1 MRVRGFLAVSLCLA
15 SAPFASAQ
23 LDSDGGWASRDYEYA
38 TSSLDD
44 FTDRFADDLVDPVA
58 RRIRE
63 GGQATTKAPASKA
76 KTAPAPT
83 TFKPVPVA
91 VGQTVAHRMAAAYP
105 VKARA
110 AAEDLFDTLLETHGE
125 VQAQLG
131 VPPNDLAGALASFI
145 AGNWMAMNNVPFP
158 DKNFQ
163 PLVRQM
169 RSILETSP
177 EFSGLTNAERQ
188 EIFQNLAINGMFM
201 AAAQARLEDH
211 PDRAFEAS
219 MRAAGRSNL
228 EEWLSADPSGLRI
241 TAKGLEFA
249 P

>member
-1 MRVRGFLAVSLCLA
+1 MHLRAFLAASLCLA
-15 SAPFASAQ
+15 AAPLASAQ

-38 TSSLDD
+38 TSTLDD
-44 FTDRFADDLVDPVA
+44 FTDRFQDDLVDPVA

-63 GGQATTKAPASKA
+63 NGKAAVKAPASSV
-76 KTAPAPT
+76 KTASAPT
-83 TFKPVPVA
+83 TFKPVSVA
-91 VGQTVAHRMAAAYP
+91 AGQSVAHRMAAAYP
-105 VKARA
+105 AKAQA
-110 AAEDLFDTLLETHGE
+110 AAEDLFDTLLETHDE
-125 VQAQLG
+125 VQAQFG

-169 RSILETSP
+169 RSILEASP
-177 EFSGLTNAERQ
+177 EFSDLTNAERQ
-188 EIFQNLAINGMFM
+188 EIYQNLAINGMFM

-211 PDRAFEAS
+211 PDQAFEAS

-228 EEWLSADPSGLRI
+228 EEWLSADPSGLKI
-241 TAKGLEFA
+241 NSKGLELA